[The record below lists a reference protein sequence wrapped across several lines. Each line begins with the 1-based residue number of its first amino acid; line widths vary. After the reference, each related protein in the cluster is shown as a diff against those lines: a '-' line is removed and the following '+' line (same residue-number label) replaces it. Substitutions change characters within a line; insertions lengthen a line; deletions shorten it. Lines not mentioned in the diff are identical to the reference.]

1 MKTAKSSSIAE
12 RMRMLRPKDVVAEA
26 TLAAETIENVL
37 RIGPNSTSGLQST
50 QQIEP
55 ERTKEILAPGLGHQE
70 LIARLGGCVIS
81 NHWGSFWM
89 RRQTLAA
96 DLSHGPVALHH
107 ATTLDPRVLRRIEP
121 KLHQF
126 ELSTALYLDTETTGL
141 SGGSGTYPFMIGL
154 AYFQSCPQT
163 QQLQCVIE
171 QLMMSEYS
179 QEKSMLAYLLERCQQ
194 HSGLVSFNG
203 KAFDAQLLDTRLC
216 LHRFSQRLDKI
227 PHLDLL
233 PLSRRLWSKAL
244 SDCRLETLET
254 ELLKLPRHGD
264 IPGWMIPQTYF
275 QFLQK
280 NDARGLALVAE
291 HNRRDMLAMV
301 GLVAGLSQLANQ
313 PLAPEPIFLERLK
326 PYEDLGLGKLFF
338 RLGKP
343 EAKPLLQRALQTLP
357 KGDLRLQAG
366 RLYARC
372 LQRAKQF
379 DEALDVWSSLVEDNP
394 TQEQVYEGLAK
405 LLEHRQ
411 KDYPA
416 ALETT
421 VRAQA
426 IPGISKFRQKCWKKR
441 ADRLQRK
448 CQT

>member
-1 MKTAKSSSIAE
+1 MKTAKSSSIAD
-12 RMRMLRPKDVVAEA
+12 RMRMLRPKEIDLETHVLADVTRIAAPPPSETVPEVAAKAQLHCSNEA
-26 TLAAETIENVL
+26 HL
-37 RIGPNSTSGLQST
+37 
-50 QQIEP
+50 
-55 ERTKEILAPGLGHQE
+55 E
-70 LIARLGGCVIS
+70 LIAKLGGEIS
-81 NHWGSFWM
+81 TNPFGSFWV
-89 RRQTLAA
+89 RRQVLAA
-96 DLSHGPVALHH
+96 SLSHGPAALHH
-107 ATTLDPRVLRRIEP
+107 ATQLDPRMLRRIEP
-121 KLHQF
+121 RLIQF

-154 AYFQSCPQT
+154 AYFQKCPKT
-163 QQLQCVIE
+163 QELQCVIE

-179 QEKSMLAYLLERCQQ
+179 QEKAMLFYLLQRCSL
-194 HSGLVSFNG
+194 HTGLVSFNG

-216 LHRFSQRLDKI
+216 LHRFSERLEKI

-254 ELLKLPRHGD
+254 ELLKLPRQGD

-301 GLVAGLSQLANQ
+301 GLVAGLTQLANQ
-313 PLAPEPIFLERLK
+313 PLAEEAIFLERLK
-326 PYEDLGLGKLFF
+326 PFEDLGLGKLFF

-343 EAKPLLQRALQTLP
+343 EATPLLQRALFTLP
-357 KGDLRLQAG
+357 AGELVLQAG

-372 LQRAKQF
+372 LQRGRQF
-379 DEALDVWSSLVEDNP
+379 DEALDVWTTLVQKHP

-411 KDYPA
+411 KNYQA

-421 VRAQA
+421 RCAQS
-426 IPGISKFRQKCWKKR
+426 IPGISKYRQKCWKKR
-441 ADRLQRK
+441 AERLEKK
-448 CQT
+448 CQN